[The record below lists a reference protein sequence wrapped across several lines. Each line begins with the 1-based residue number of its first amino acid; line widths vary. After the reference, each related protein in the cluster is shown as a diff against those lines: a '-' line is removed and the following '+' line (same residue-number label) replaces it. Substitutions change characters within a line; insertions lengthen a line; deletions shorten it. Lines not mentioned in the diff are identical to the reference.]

1 MIGQVRMA
9 GAIAAAA
16 GAMLCST
23 SAFAQ
28 SDTLREGLAQ
38 DMPELMAL
46 YRDLHEHPEL
56 SFEETETSAKLAARA
71 RAMGF
76 DVTQGVGKTG
86 VVAVMKNG
94 EGPTVLIRADMDAL
108 PVVEQTGL
116 PFAST
121 VTATPAS
128 GVETGVM
135 HACGHDTHMA
145 AWIGAAQQL
154 VDHKDQ

>member
-46 YRDLHEHPEL
+46 YRDLHEHP
-56 SFEETETSAKLAARA
+56 A
-71 RAMGF
+71 
-76 DVTQGVGKTG
+76 
-86 VVAVMKNG
+86 
-94 EGPTVLIRADMDAL
+94 LIS
-108 PVVEQTGL
+108 E
-116 PFAST
+116 
-121 VTATPAS
+121 
-128 GVETGVM
+128 
-135 HACGHDTHMA
+135 
-145 AWIGAAQQL
+145 
-154 VDHKDQ
+154 